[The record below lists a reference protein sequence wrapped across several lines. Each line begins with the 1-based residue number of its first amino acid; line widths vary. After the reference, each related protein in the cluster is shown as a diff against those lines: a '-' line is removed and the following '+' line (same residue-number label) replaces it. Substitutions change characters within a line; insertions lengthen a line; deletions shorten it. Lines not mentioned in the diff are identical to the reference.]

1 MNTSTSTGTRTR
13 TRTYN
18 VVYARG
24 AVHIQGLDEQVRG
37 GLDSLDYALTAC
49 PALSKNQTFW
59 VYALTTTDLAAA
71 VQKATAL
78 AESGQVTGFCK
89 KCRKT
94 ALAALQAEAQEIS
107 DKMQNA
113 TVEVPGEWIED
124 VPEDDGRPVWTLST
138 DYDGEAEIYYAT
150 VTGDGPCTWTVGE
163 CFPEG
168 RIIEDGKADTVE
180 AAQQLAGQAFARAV
194 AR

>member
-1 MNTSTSTGTRTR
+1 MNTTTS

-78 AESGQVTGFCK
+78 AESGQVKGFCK

-94 ALAALQAEAQEIS
+94 ALAALQVEAQEIN
-107 DKMQNA
+107 DEMQTA
-113 TVEVPGEWIED
+113 VTEVPGEWIDD
-124 VPEDDGRPVWTLST
+124 VPETDGRPVWTFSA
-138 DYDGEAEIYYAT
+138 DYDGTAELYHAE
-150 VTGDGPCTWTVGE
+150 VTGEGPCTWRVSE
-163 CFPEG
+163 CFPED
-168 RIIEDGKADTVE
+168 RVIEAGEADTVE
-180 AAQQLAGQAFARAV
+180 GAQQLAAQAFARAV
-194 AR
+194 TR